1 MNEEEEY
8 SYTGFENLETAQHL
22 KDGEVCKVIGIG
34 NSMTPILKSRQP
46 VICEPV
52 TEDTVLEKKDIVL
65 CKDKTGQIFG
75 GFTKVSWEK
84 RDCKKN
90 DPESFLFSLNKNMK
104 YCPKNKGTEIKL
116 CQIQTQCWNAQNQRC
131 LPMTTILRQKSTRT

>member
-22 KDGEVCKVIGIG
+22 RDGEVCKVIGIG

-65 CKDKTGQIFG
+65 CKVNGHFYLHLIQAIKPAGKSQSYQIGNNHGHINGWVSRGQIYG
-75 GFTKVSWEK
+75 KVTKILEVEK
-84 RDCKKN
+84 
-90 DPESFLFSLNKNMK
+90 
-104 YCPKNKGTEIKL
+104 
-116 CQIQTQCWNAQNQRC
+116 
-131 LPMTTILRQKSTRT
+131 